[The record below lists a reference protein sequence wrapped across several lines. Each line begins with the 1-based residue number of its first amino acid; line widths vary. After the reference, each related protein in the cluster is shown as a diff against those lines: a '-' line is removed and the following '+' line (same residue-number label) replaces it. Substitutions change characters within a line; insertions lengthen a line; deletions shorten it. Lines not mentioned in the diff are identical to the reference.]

1 MKTSN
6 QNQFPYTMK
15 SRYTSLLIASALTSV
30 VLIGCGEEDKAT
42 KLAGLKKQQSE
53 LTKQITELE
62 KELAGT
68 TKTEVKTKEVAA
80 LVVKTQPFDHY
91 VKTQGLVEAEDNI
104 MVSAKGMGVI
114 TQVFVKEG
122 EAVTKGQTLAQIDN
136 SLIARNVEGMK
147 AQLELAVSV
156 YERQKNLWD
165 KKIGTEVQ
173 FLQAKTNKESL
184 EKQLAAV
191 QEQLDQTRIKSP
203 INGVIDQVNVKVGEN
218 ISPGMPAARVIN
230 NSNLKI
236 VANVSEAYIT
246 QVKKGDKVKIT
257 IPDLKKE
264 VQAKVSFAGRNID
277 PLSRTFV
284 LEAELP
290 SSAEFRPNMTA
301 LIKIVYASYP
311 SVIAVPV
318 NTVQNIKGEKVV
330 FVAEASGDQT
340 VARRKVVTVDGVFDG
355 LAQVQGL
362 AAGERVITAGF
373 QGLTE
378 GQYLKVQ

>member
-1 MKTSN
+1 
-6 QNQFPYTMK
+6 MK

>member
-1 MKTSN
+1 
-6 QNQFPYTMK
+6 MK

-355 LAQVQGL
+355 LA
-362 AAGERVITAGF
+362 
-373 QGLTE
+373 
-378 GQYLKVQ
+378 